1 MPTSATGSCNFRRHA
16 LRAHRA
22 QRALTPTQSPRGLR
36 GGGFTLI
43 ELLVVIAI
51 FGILTTAVALTTT
64 PDPRRAAAADAQ
76 RLALLLEA
84 AQIEAQA
91 GRRQIAW
98 TANTAADGYS
108 FWEAENARAY
118 EQRWQPLSDDE
129 RFHARRFSA
138 GLRLGGVE
146 VDGQPLPHGE
156 FLVFRRG
163 DPPLFHIAL
172 EGRSGQGGQTGLGL
186 GSMDLRGLPTGR
198 VELRT
203 AAASSP

>member
-1 MPTSATGSCNFRRHA
+1 MPTSATGSFNFRWHA
-16 LRAHRA
+16 HRAHRA
-22 QRALTPTQSPRGLR
+22 LTPTPTQSPRGLR
-36 GGGFTLI
+36 GNGFTLI

-64 PDPRRAAAADAQ
+64 PDPRRAAGADAQ

-91 GRRQIAW
+91 GRRQLAW
-98 TANTAADGYS
+98 SANPAADGYS

-138 GLRLGGVE
+138 GLHLGGVE

-172 EGRSGQGGQTGLGL
+172 EGRSGQGGQTVL
-186 GSMDLRGLPTGR
+186 MDLRGLPTGR

-203 AAASSP
+203 AAASRP